1 MMIWFKCKEED
12 LIIGLETDIKPTIG
26 DTIRIKGKDYTVD
39 EVVWC
44 LEEPPR
50 IWMTINISAKNPD

>member
-12 LIIGLETDIKPTIG
+12 LMIGLETDIKPAIG
-26 DTIRIKGKDYTVD
+26 DTIRIKEKDYTVD